1 MVTDAVLHSNGRCRT
16 EGMAT
21 ASRKCKLKP
30 RDRKKPVK
38 AKQKKETLR
47 IFLIIPLS
55 LTILIL
61 LGTCVIA
68 LNQLHKHYVNK
79 EVRKSVDEV
88 SQLFQAELEEDA
100 GLLKAI
106 IGFLQK
112 DKNLQDSW
120 LAGDRQSLLGYA
132 SPIFEDIRSNHKV
145 THFYFHSLDQVNFL
159 RVHKPER
166 YGDHIDRF
174 TMNQAAGSA
183 KDAWGIELGPL
194 GTFTLR
200 YVYPW
205 KIDGKLEGYIE
216 LGEEI
221 EHIMPELVSITGT
234 ELLFVINKSYLNRA
248 GWEQGMEMLGQTG
261 NWDQYSDVIVIDST
275 MEDASS
281 VIDREIQRHH
291 DRHENF
297 TFKMPEDR
305 NYIGGFVP
313 LYDAGDTEVGD
324 IIVLKDITPLQAS
337 LSRLLINLILICSGV
352 SIMLLVFFWQYI
364 TRIEQRV
371 KLVKSL
377 EFQNREMQHIVHT
390 TSHDLRS
397 PLTNIGGF
405 SEELK
410 YDCDHLLELL
420 AEQGDERGSE
430 VELLAKQNIPESLG
444 FITAGVKKM
453 SNLLDGLLQ
462 VSRVGTAQV
471 NSESLDM
478 DKIVRDV
485 LAAMEYQIKEN
496 CIAVTVV
503 SLPGCIGDKNMLDRV
518 FTNLIGNAIK
528 YSDPAKKGEIR
539 ISGKVEDGM
548 SIYCVAD
555 NGIGI
560 APDHQEKVFEIFHR
574 LDPDDT
580 VGGEGLG
587 LTIVT
592 RILDRMDGRVW
603 LESEPGKGSRFFVS
617 MPTVQA

>member
-1 MVTDAVLHSNGRCRT
+1 M
-16 EGMAT
+16 
-21 ASRKCKLKP
+21 P
-30 RDRKKPVK
+30 K
-38 AKQKKETLR
+38 AKQKKERLR
-47 IFLIIPLS
+47 LFLIIPLS

-112 DKNLQDSW
+112 DKNLQDTW

-132 SPIFEDIRSNHKV
+132 SPIFEDIRSKHKV
-145 THFYFHSLDQVNFL
+145 THFYFHSLDQVNYL

-166 YGDHIDRF
+166 HSDHIDRF
-174 TMNQAAGSA
+174 TMNQAAGSG

-200 YVYPW
+200 YVHPW
-205 KIDGKLEGYIE
+205 KIDGKLEGYVE

-221 EHIMPELVSITGT
+221 GHIMPELVRITDA
-234 ELLFVINKSYLNRA
+234 ELFFVTYKSYLNRA
-248 GWEQGMEMLGQTG
+248 DWEQGMDMLGQTG
-261 NWDQYSDVIVIDST
+261 NWDQYSEVVIIDST
-275 MEDASS
+275 MEDVPSAIDK
-281 VIDREIQRHH
+281 VIQQRYVSHA
-291 DRHENF
+291 EF
-297 TFKMPEDR
+297 LFEMSTDR
-305 NYIGGFVP
+305 NFIGGFVP
-313 LYDAGDTEVGD
+313 LYDARDAEVGY
-324 IIVLKDITPLQAS
+324 IIFIKDITSLQAS
-337 LSRLLINLILICSGV
+337 LSRLLINLIVICSGV

-377 EFQNREMQHIVHT
+377 EFENREMQDIVHT

-397 PLTNIGGF
+397 PLVTIGGF

-410 YDCDHLLELL
+410 KDCDHLLKVL
-420 AEQGDERGSE
+420 AEQGEDGGKQI
-430 VELLAKQNIPESLG
+430 ELLAKKHIPESLG
-444 FITAGVKKM
+444 FISAGVNKM
-453 SNLLDGLLQ
+453 SDLLEGLLQ
-462 VSRVGTAQV
+462 VSRVGNAQV
-471 NSESLDM
+471 NSESLDI
-478 DKIVRDV
+478 DKTVGEV
-485 LAAMEYQIKEN
+485 LSAMEYQIKES
-496 CIAVTVV
+496 CIAVTVD
-503 SLPGCIGDKNMLDRV
+503 SLPDCIGDKNMLNRV

-528 YSDPAKKGEIR
+528 YRDPAKKGEIR
-539 ISGKVEDGM
+539 ISGKVDDGM

-560 APDHQEKVFEIFHR
+560 APEYQKKVFEIFHR
-574 LDPDDT
+574 LDPE
-580 VGGEGLG
+580 GSISGEGLG

-592 RILDRMDGRVW
+592 RILDLLGGRTW

-617 MPTVQA
+617 IPTVKAERKLTEKMLLNRHN